1 MTTVFVGATNIITSL
16 GFSTSGHCRRIK
28 AGQTMFRIDPDGN
41 PGSAS
46 VPLSLIDTPQLEQ
59 RFRASLDQGRTGLQP
74 GPFTRLEKMH
84 LLSIS
89 EILKNSR
96 IKIRDPRTLLVLS
109 TTKGNIDLL
118 EKNRYPEIGP
128 DRLYLWKLAEVLRF
142 FFGNPNKPLVVSNAC
157 ISGVLALIVGS
168 RLIKAGRFDH
178 VIVTGG
184 DLVTEFVVSG
194 FKSFRALSPKPCRPF
209 DLSRDGLSL
218 GEGCATVT
226 LSRDHSVGGL
236 PEKIIVAGGASSN
249 DAHHISGPSRTGE
262 GLMLAIHGAL
272 KESDLTPSDIDYLS
286 AHGTATGYNDEM
298 EAKAFSWLGLESVP
312 VNSFKGYFGHTLGAA
327 GVIESA
333 LAVESLRKN
342 ELFRSAGFQTPGTSK
357 KLNVLTDYVTKE
369 VTCCL
374 KTASGFGGCNGA
386 IVFKKI

>member
-1 MTTVFVGATNIITSL
+1 MDIFVGNTNIISSL

-28 AGQTMFRIDPDGN
+28 AGQTGVRIHSCGN
-41 PGSAS
+41 PGSLS
-46 VPLSLIDTPQLEQ
+46 VPLSLIDTRQLAQ
-59 RFRASLDQGRTGLQP
+59 RFQVSLDRDRLGLHP

-84 LLSIS
+84 ILSIS
-89 EILKNSR
+89 EALKDSGIN
-96 IKIRDPRTLLVLS
+96 IRDSRTLLVLS

-128 DRLYLWKLAEVLRF
+128 ERLYLWKLAEVLRT

-157 ISGVLALIVGS
+157 ISGVLALITGS
-168 RLIKAGRFDH
+168 RLIQAGRFDH

-194 FKSFRALSPKPCRPF
+194 FQSFRALSPKPCKPF

-218 GEGCATVT
+218 GEGCATVA
-226 LSRDHSVGGL
+226 LSRDPSADGL
-236 PEKIIVAGGASSN
+236 SEKIIVAGGASSN

-262 GLMLAIHGAL
+262 GLVLAIRGAL
-272 KESDLTPSDIDYLS
+272 NEAALTPSDIDYLS
-286 AHGTATGYNDEM
+286 AHGTATEYNDEM
-298 EAKAFSWLGLESVP
+298 EARAFSRSGLESVP

-333 LAVESLRKN
+333 LAIESLRKN
-342 ELFRSAGFQTPGTSK
+342 ELFRSAGFETPGTSQR
-357 KLNVLTDYVTKE
+357 LNVLTDHGTKE
-369 VTCCL
+369 VGCCL

-386 IVFKKI
+386 IVFKKM